1 MCVCSD
7 GSWQVG
13 STFLIEFEDVFKE
26 HRIFSM
32 QFLAC
37 SGAHTRDSSVSI
49 IWIMELI
56 QIRYDMMSETH
67 RFKRISPAVEL
78 EFVLWID
85 NRESEQLN
93 QRKASTSFLVSCWR
107 CAMVSFVL
115 MRLFHPRLPTFF
127 FFAAS
132 GGAISLEFSRPPI
145 YPSLFFICLW
155 FPLDEIGSNLQSVC
169 V

>member
-1 MCVCSD
+1 MSLFFLYMCVCSD

-132 GGAISLEFSRPPI
+132 GGGGGYLKRI
-145 YPSLFFICLW
+145 Y
-155 FPLDEIGSNLQSVC
+155 
-169 V
+169 